1 MRVDMYTERYYEFE
15 EPYNGATVTV
25 VLKNNVPLMYQ
36 YEYKDV
42 QNTLAYKFRA
52 LYNLKYIGDIVN
64 VWNEKRLLKK
74 LDEVESGIVISAM
87 IVISVLMVLKPITWV
102 VLGLGALLTIMI
114 AIGIYLFEKH
124 YLN

>member
-1 MRVDMYTERYYEFE
+1 MS
-15 EPYNGATVTV
+15 
-25 VLKNNVPLMYQ
+25 
-36 YEYKDV
+36 
-42 QNTLAYKFRA
+42 
-52 LYNLKYIGDIVN
+52 
-64 VWNEKRLLKK
+64 K
-74 LDEVESGIVISAM
+74 LDALLVALVLVGAASGIVISAM

>member
-1 MRVDMYTERYYEFE
+1 MS
-15 EPYNGATVTV
+15 
-25 VLKNNVPLMYQ
+25 
-36 YEYKDV
+36 
-42 QNTLAYKFRA
+42 
-52 LYNLKYIGDIVN
+52 
-64 VWNEKRLLKK
+64 K
-74 LDEVESGIVISAM
+74 LDALLVTLVLVGTASGIVISAM

>member
-1 MRVDMYTERYYEFE
+1 MS
-15 EPYNGATVTV
+15 
-25 VLKNNVPLMYQ
+25 
-36 YEYKDV
+36 
-42 QNTLAYKFRA
+42 
-52 LYNLKYIGDIVN
+52 
-64 VWNEKRLLKK
+64 K
-74 LDEVESGIVISAM
+74 LDVLLVALVLVGAASGIVISAM